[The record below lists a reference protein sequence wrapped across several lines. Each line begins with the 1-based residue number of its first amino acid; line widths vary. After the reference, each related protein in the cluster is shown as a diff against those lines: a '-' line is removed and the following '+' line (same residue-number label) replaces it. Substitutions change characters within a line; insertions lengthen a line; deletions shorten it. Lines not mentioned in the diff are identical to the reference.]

1 LIGVVICDSKS
12 SEIND
17 SAKEEDAKTGELVRI
32 KSNRIRVTLLKI
44 VKDLL

>member
-1 LIGVVICDSKS
+1 VGISDSKS

-17 SAKEEDAKTGELVRI
+17 SAKDDVDKAGELVRM

>member
-1 LIGVVICDSKS
+1 LAVRGVCDSKS

-17 SAKEEDAKTGELVRI
+17 SAKDDVARTGELVRM
-32 KSNRIRVTLLKI
+32 KSNRKRVTLLKI